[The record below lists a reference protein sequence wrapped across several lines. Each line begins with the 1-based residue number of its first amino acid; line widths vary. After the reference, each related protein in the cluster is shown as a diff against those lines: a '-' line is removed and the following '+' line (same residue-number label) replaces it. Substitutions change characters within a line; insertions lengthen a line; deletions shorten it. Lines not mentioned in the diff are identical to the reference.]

1 MERFDLFGYMRDCAV
16 RLKGIGHSDLQ
27 HRFFRITGLTQ
38 LEELLFN
45 LPDASFPALM
55 VENNQN
61 GMLTD
66 RSASDNY
73 VDIPYYSFMV
83 AAKADFNDH
92 DQIQQVKVQCKSL
105 GLKIISRLVHDKR
118 KMINGLTFLSVSSIT
133 YTTFGPV
140 ADKIYGVSFSFTVP
154 DNSEISYTAS
164 DWELPAE

>member
-1 MERFDLFGYMRDCAV
+1 MDRFDFIAYMRDCAV
-16 RLKGIGHSDLQ
+16 RLKGFGHSDSQ
-27 HRFFRITGLTQ
+27 QRFFRITGLTQ

-61 GMLTD
+61 GTLTD
-66 RSASDNY
+66 RSPSDNY

-92 DQIQQVKVQCKSL
+92 DQIEAAKVLCKSL
-105 GLKIISRLVHDKR
+105 GLKIISRMVHDKR
-118 KMINGLTFLSVSSIT
+118 RMAVGLTFLNVSGIA
-133 YTTFGPV
+133 YNTFGPV

-154 DNSEISYTAS
+154 DLAEINYDPLHWKS
-164 DWELPAE
+164 L

>member
-1 MERFDLFGYMRDCAV
+1 MERFDLIDYMRDCAV
-16 RLKGIGHSDLQ
+16 RLKGIGHSDLHQ
-27 HRFFRITGLTQ
+27 RFFRITGLTQ

-83 AAKADFNDH
+83 AAKADFNDS
-92 DQIQQVKVQCKSL
+92 DGIQLAKKLCKSL
-105 GLKIISRLVHDKR
+105 GVKIISRMVHDKR
-118 KMINGLTFLSVSSIT
+118 SMARGLSFMNVSGIT

-140 ADKIYGVSFSFTVP
+140 ADNIYGVSFSFTVP
-154 DNSEISYTAS
+154 DLSEISYNLL
-164 DWELPAE
+164 DWEPETR